1 MSPENVTD
9 NSTVRSFCMPLCVKR
24 TLEPDHARV
33 VRQSRWYVT
42 LPNFSLPHEIGCAS
56 SESFRYCSA
65 RRSCVSPSRL
75 SIACLICT
83 GSKSSR
89 RVARSAVFHMG
100 TVPLLGARRGRSA
113 SRPVRDWVCCT
124 STSVPFHGNHISIAN
139 LPPWREASITQ
150 RAAGHSRCCAPLHF
164 LRHYISQNLVR

>member
-1 MSPENVTD
+1 
-9 NSTVRSFCMPLCVKR
+9 
-24 TLEPDHARV
+24 
-33 VRQSRWYVT
+33 
-42 LPNFSLPHEIGCAS
+42 
-56 SESFRYCSA
+56 
-65 RRSCVSPSRL
+65 L